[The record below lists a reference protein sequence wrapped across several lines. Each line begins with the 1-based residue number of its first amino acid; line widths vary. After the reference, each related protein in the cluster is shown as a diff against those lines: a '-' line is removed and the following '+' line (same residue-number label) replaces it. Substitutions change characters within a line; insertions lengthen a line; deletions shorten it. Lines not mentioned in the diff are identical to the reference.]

1 MPTRTAPL
9 RSRPRAAEGSFDD
22 HPLAATAHRDGP
34 DELAPRAL
42 NPPTAPVPAVRAAT
56 GRGSLASLDWR
67 QAVGGGLIV
76 LGMLAIVIS
85 WFGVSGTL
93 DPGEQM
99 PYISSGG
106 FGGSAL
112 IAIGVTLLI
121 SFEHSRDRDA
131 LAQVLDELDD
141 VRRRL
146 ADLVPTVETKPKVG
160 RR

>member
-1 MPTRTAPL
+1 MTTRTTPL
-9 RSRPRAAEGSFDD
+9 RSRPRVADGSLDE
-22 HPLAATAHRDGP
+22 HPLAAVAHDQVP
-34 DELAPRAL
+34 DSSPPGLIA
-42 NPPTAPVPAVRAAT
+42 PPTSRTVVRSGAV
-56 GRGSLASLDWR
+56 RGSLVTLDWR
-67 QAVGGGLIV
+67 QALGGALIV
-76 LGMLAIVIS
+76 LGMLAIIVS

-121 SFEHSRDRDA
+121 SFEHSRDREA

-146 ADLVPTVETKPKVG
+146 DVFSPETAATQPG
-160 RR
+160 LDRR

>member
-9 RSRPRAAEGSFDD
+9 RSRSADGSFDD
-22 HPLAATAHRDGP
+22 HPLAPATHHDDLP
-34 DELAPRAL
+34 DAPAPSSRRA
-42 NPPTAPVPAVRAAT
+42 VIAAT
-56 GRGSLASLDWR
+56 PVRPVAGRGSLQSLDWR
-67 QAVGGGLIV
+67 QALGGALIV
-76 LGMLAIVIS
+76 LGMLAIIIS

-146 ADLVPTVETKPKVG
+146 DAIGPAVATKTG
-160 RR
+160 AARR

>member
-1 MPTRTAPL
+1 MPTRTTPL
-9 RSRPRAAEGSFDD
+9 RSRPRTDGADFDE
-22 HPLAATAHRDGP
+22 HPLGTVIHEEVP
-34 DELAPRAL
+34 APRPQAGL
-42 NPPTAPVPAVRAAT
+42 PAPAGRGTAV
-56 GRGSLASLDWR
+56 RGSLESLDWR
-67 QAVGGGLIV
+67 QALGGALIV
-76 LGMLAIVIS
+76 LGMLAIIVS

-141 VRRRL
+141 VRSRL
-146 ADLVPTVETKPKVG
+146 DRMASGSAGQPRIDRG
-160 RR
+160 

>member
-9 RSRPRAAEGSFDD
+9 RSRPQAADGSFDE
-22 HPLAATAHRDGP
+22 HPLAATPHHHVPDAAVPGP
-34 DELAPRAL
+34 LT
-42 NPPTAPVPAVRAAT
+42 PPTSGPTVRGAAV
-56 GRGSLASLDWR
+56 RGSLQSLDWR
-67 QAVGGGLIV
+67 QAVGGALIV

-146 ADLVPTVETKPKVG
+146 EAIGPAAETQPGVG

>member
-1 MPTRTAPL
+1 MSTRTTPL
-9 RSRPRAAEGSFDD
+9 RSRPRPDVAAFDD
-22 HPLAATAHRDGP
+22 HPLGTVVHHEP
-34 DELAPRAL
+34 
-42 NPPTAPVPAVRAAT
+42 PVPSPGVGFAPSAGRSTAV
-56 GRGSLASLDWR
+56 RGSLESLDWR
-67 QAVGGGLIV
+67 QALGGALIV
-76 LGMLAIVIS
+76 LGMLAIIVS

-141 VRRRL
+141 VRSRL
-146 ADLVPTVETKPKVG
+146 DRLDPG
-160 RR
+160 RAGQPGVDRG